1 MAVAKVK
8 KVCKHVA
15 HMALLAVLLANRT
28 EGQTQ
33 QITIELPGGVS
44 LSMVWI
50 EPGSFRMGDLDE
62 FEEDPDEVEERDELD
77 EFFDV
82 EEEQSENDPR
92 VADQLP
98 EHTITISSGFWLGR
112 FEVTQ
117 SQWESVMETRPW
129 ESLPSTQRDP
139 DRPASFISW
148 NDAQLFVARLNE
160 AAGDSLYRLPTEAE
174 WEYACRAGGEA
185 WWSSGGRLS
194 LLAEHAWYERNAWD
208 TGERFVLPVGTR
220 QPNPWG
226 LFDM

>member
-1 MAVAKVK
+1 
-8 KVCKHVA
+8 
-15 HMALLAVLLANRT
+15 MALLAVLLANRT

-117 SQWESVMETRPW
+117 SQSESVMETRPW

-174 WEYACRAGGEA
+174 WEYACRAGVEA

-208 TGERFVLPVGTR
+208 MGERFVLPVGTR